1 MAKTRPAKAVA
12 KRTAKKG
19 CVAAK
24 EKGRLPTSKSPK
36 ADSNTLPVHLNG
48 KTRERRLAEVAIE
61 PAASS
66 AAIANWMTQGTFGET
81 GMGDL
86 VDVLRDTVQAAQR
99 GDLGEFEGM
108 LGAQAYALN
117 AIFLEM
123 TRRAAVNIGQHLPA
137 TEQYMRLALKAQSQ
151 ARTTIEALAEVKNP
165 RAVAFVKQANIANN
179 QQVNN
184 DTRAGETQ
192 SPPNEL
198 QEAPHGGPVAPRA
211 KGARIGADPGSATV
225 VEINRPANSRR
236 QGQV

>member
-1 MAKTRPAKAVA
+1 MAKRKDKLP
-12 KRTAKKG
+12 
-19 CVAAK
+19 AAK
-24 EKGRLPTSKSPK
+24 PAGP
-36 ADSNTLPVHLNG
+36 NTIPVHLNG
-48 KTRERRLAEVAIE
+48 KTRERRLAEVAVG

-66 AAIANWMTQGTFGET
+66 AAIASWMTNGTFGET

-86 VDVLRDTVQAAQR
+86 VDVLHDTVQAAQM
-99 GDLGEFEGM
+99 GDLREFEGM

-123 TRRAAVNIGQHLPA
+123 TRRAALNLGQHLQA

-184 DTRAGETQ
+184 GARAGETQ
-192 SPPNEL
+192 SPQNEL
-198 QEAPHGGPVAPRA
+198 QEETHGRPVAARA
-211 KGARIGADPGSATV
+211 KRASIGADPDSATV
-225 VEINRPANSRR
+225 VEIDRAKDARR
-236 QGQV
+236 QG